1 VIQIIKKALKNSLD
15 DLRRNSILFLPEV
28 VYFLFLSISIAVAV
42 AFTGI
47 LPVLQSIADQ
57 PDIVIEEALL
67 NFFADNAAKIFATFI
82 VFFFANFVVGSSLE
96 AMKLG
101 LVAAII
107 KKKKADF
114 ALLLASRRY
123 TFKIIGVRLLQFI
136 LYMASIVIGVVAF
149 LLLYKLNPQL
159 AFGVGT
165 AVSVAGFFV
174 IYLSLFYTY
183 PYLYLKN
190 LRAAD
195 SLKESNKYFMKNKKM
210 VLKIAL
216 TSFAVILL
224 VNILMAVLDKVTM
237 EKASFVFS
245 LLSYFVITIYMP
257 LFVFHTFEGKT
268 KRQ

>member
-1 VIQIIKKALKNSLD
+1 MIPIIKKALKNSLD
-15 DLRRNSILFLPEV
+15 DARRNTILFLPEV

-57 PDIVIEEALL
+57 PDTVIEEALRT
-67 NFFADNAAKIFATFI
+67 FFVDNLAR
-82 VFFFANFVVGSSLE
+82 VFTTSLVFLFANFVVGSSLE

-123 TFKIIGVRLLQFI
+123 TLKIISVRLLQFI
-136 LYMASIVIGVVAF
+136 LYMAAVAAGAIAF
-149 LLLYKLNPQL
+149 ILIYNLNPKL
-159 AFGVGT
+159 AFGAGT
-165 AVSVAGFFV
+165 AVSIAGFVV

-183 PYLYLKN
+183 PHLYLKN

-195 SLKESNKYFMKNKKM
+195 SLKESNKYFMKNKKI

-216 TSFAVILL
+216 TSFAVILP
-224 VNILMAVLDKVTM
+224 VNILMAILDKLTM
-237 EKASFVFS
+237 NKVSFVFS
-245 LLSYFVITIYMP
+245 MLSYFVITVYIP
-257 LFVFHTFEGKT
+257 LFVFHTFERKT